1 MTEGTSSPRKPPRR
15 AFLGGVGLGVPA
27 VLAASTLLEGCT
39 PPPTKTGITGFQV
52 KDFGAKGD
60 GVTDDTAAFGKAFGA
75 VSAYGGGVVYVPP
88 GRYRVSKLYVPSRC
102 VLTGAGI
109 VSCIQLLD
117 DTNLTMLNIVGVDIT
132 VSNLQLD
139 GNAAGQTNR
148 TSLYNTVALF
158 PPAERVRIHDCWVH
172 DSLGYQVVAFTG
184 CSDIVVARNVVSGG
198 AEEGIEC
205 HGSSDFR
212 AVGNLVQESGNN
224 GIYVWANS
232 GAGGTCHS
240 AVIAGNVVSDW
251 SRTSIGWCGIL
262 VDDGATDVTVT
273 GNALAGTPGTGTGIA
288 ISSEGPPAQRVAVS
302 ANAVGG
308 VAGVAIRVRN
318 CRHSAISGN
327 AVANTGG
334 VGVQVWNA
342 ATGITVN
349 GNVIDRSGNAGVQI
363 LNASD
368 FTVRANVVRSSG
380 RATKV
385 EQDATG
391 IVVYSRNAVAARGTV
406 SANRAFDP
414 ASPAT
419 QVHGT
424 GTAGMVTN
432 VVFDANVVDGNAG
445 TSHGTMLTN
454 FPGGATLL
462 PTRAIR
468 SVAVGRTQV
477 AVPHGLGH
485 TPGSVVVTARS
496 AGQVWQSAAPDAS
509 FVYLTADATGRSCD
523 LLVG

>member
-1 MTEGTSSPRKPPRR
+1 MADHSTGPRRPQRR
-15 AFLGGVGLGVPA
+15 AFLGGVGLGLPA
-27 VLAASTLLEGCT
+27 VLVASTLLEGCT

-52 KDFGAKGD
+52 KDFGARGD
-60 GVTDDTAAFGKAFGA
+60 GVTDDTAAFGRAFAA

-88 GRYRVSKLYVPSRC
+88 GRYRVGKLFVPSGC
-102 VLTGAGI
+102 VLTGAGTA
-109 VSCIQLLD
+109 SWIQLLD
-117 DTNLTMLNIVGVDIT
+117 NTNATFLNIVGVDIT
-132 VSNLQLD
+132 VSNLQID
-139 GNAAGQTNR
+139 GNASGQSNK
-148 TSLYNTVALF
+148 SALYDAVAMF
-158 PPAERVRIHDCWVH
+158 PPAQRVRIHDCWVH
-172 DSLGYQVVAFTG
+172 DAIGYQIVAFPG
-184 CSDIVVARNVVSGG
+184 CSDIVVARNIVSGG

-205 HGSSDFR
+205 QGSSDFR

-224 GIYVWANS
+224 GIYVWSNTS
-232 GAGGTCHS
+232 QSGTCR
-240 AVIAGNVVSDW
+240 AATIAGNVVSDW
-251 SRTSIGWCGIL
+251 SRTSPGWGGIV

-288 ISSEGPPAQRVAVS
+288 VSSEGPPPQRVAVS
-302 ANAVGG
+302 ANTVAG

-318 CRHSAISGN
+318 SRHTPVSGN
-327 AVANTGG
+327 VVSDTGG
-334 VGVQVWNA
+334 AGIQLWNA
-342 ATGITVN
+342 VTGISVA
-349 GNVIDRSGNAGVQI
+349 GNVIDRSGNAGVQV

-368 FTVRANVVRSSG
+368 FNVRANVVRSSG

-391 IVVYSRNAVAARGTV
+391 IVVYSRDATASRGTV

-414 ASPAT
+414 TTPAT

-432 VVFDANVVDGNAG
+432 VVFDANVVDGNASI
-445 TSHGTMLTN
+445 SHGTMLTS
-454 FPGGATLL
+454 FPGGATLP

-468 SVAVGRTQV
+468 SVAVGQTQV
-477 AVPHGLGH
+477 AVLHGLGH

-496 AGQVWQSAAPDAS
+496 AGQVWQSAPPNAY